1 MRGVNGDKIIQ
12 GLVSLLKNFDLYPK
26 GSEKP
31 LKSIKE
37 ETDIKFAFL
46 NDHSGD
52 TRRMAWEMTSVGVRP
67 SFIRLLPLP
76 GCEGVVARLERGQ
89 DEAESDSV

>member
-26 GSEKP
+26 DSEKP

-52 TRRMAWEMTSVGVRP
+52 TWRMAWEMTSVGVRR

-89 DEAESDSV
+89 SG